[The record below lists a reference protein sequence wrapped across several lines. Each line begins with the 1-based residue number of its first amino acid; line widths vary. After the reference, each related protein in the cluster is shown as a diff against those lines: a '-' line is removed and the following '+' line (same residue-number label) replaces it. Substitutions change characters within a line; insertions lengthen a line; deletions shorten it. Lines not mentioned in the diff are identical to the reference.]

1 MVQCTVKRPSRH
13 HFKFPALNP
22 RRRFVVSETLAGRSL
37 AEIGNELGMSRQGAH
52 FHLVAAARAM
62 GLDYGRFRSLADG
75 VMAETRE
82 ERAAELRERSGRT
95 EFDDPAPRWG
105 GRRDTSA
112 AQYSAELDTL
122 ADQFLAGEWTPRLLH
137 RAESLEALL
146 RQGGR

>member
-1 MVQCTVKRPSRH
+1 MVHCTVKRPPRH
-13 HFKFPALNP
+13 HFKFPVLDP

-95 EFDDPAPRWG
+95 EFDDPAPRRG
-105 GRRDTSA
+105 GRRDTPA
-112 AQYSAELDTL
+112 GQYSAELDTL
-122 ADQFLAGEWTPRLLH
+122 ADKFLAGEWSPRLQA
-137 RAESLEALL
+137 RAEYLEAAL
-146 RQGGR
+146 RGR

>member
-1 MVQCTVKRPSRH
+1 MVHCTVKRPPRH
-13 HFKFPALNP
+13 HFKFPVLDP

-62 GLDYGRFRSLADG
+62 GLDYGRFRSFADG

-95 EFDDPAPRWG
+95 EFDDPAPRRG
-105 GRRDTSA
+105 GRRDTPA
-112 AQYSAELDTL
+112 GQYSAELDTL
-122 ADQFLAGEWTPRLLH
+122 ADKFLAGEWSPRLQA
-137 RAESLEALL
+137 RAEYLEAAL
-146 RQGGR
+146 RGR